1 MSQEKELIVL
11 VDDNTTNLKIGKN
24 ILSEKYRVATA
35 PSAEKMFEI
44 LESNHPAM
52 ILLDIDMPEMNGYEA
67 IQVLKSKPET
77 GNIPVIFLTAKAE
90 STDELL
96 GLSLGAV
103 DYITKPLQPP
113 LLLKRIEIHLTIVA
127 QQKELQYFNS
137 SLQKMV
143 EDKTRDILDI
153 QNALLKTIA
162 ELVEYRDGITGKHV
176 ERTQQG
182 VKILLEELKRSGT
195 YMDEMKD
202 WDLNLL
208 IQSCQLHDVG
218 KIYISD
224 RILRKPGKLTDEEF
238 DDMKN
243 HTIVGKQIV
252 ERVEVLTKQSEFL
265 KYAKIFAASHHEK
278 WDGTGYPE
286 GLKAEE
292 IPLLGRIMAVAD
304 VYDALTSFRPYKEAF
319 SHEEAVQAIIEGSG
333 TQFDPLLVDAF
344 VRAKEQ
350 FRHSWDR
357 HYQD

>member
-1 MSQEKELIVL
+1 VNQEKELIVL

-35 PSAEKMFEI
+35 PSAEKMFEL

-77 GNIPVIFLTAKAE
+77 SNIPVIFLTAKAE

-113 LLLKRIEIHLTIVA
+113 LLLKRIEIHLTIEA

-153 QNALLKTIA
+153 QNALLKTIV

-265 KYAKIFAASHHEK
+265 KYAKIFAVSHHEK

-292 IPLLGRIMAVAD
+292 IPLLGRIMAIAD

-319 SHEEAVQAIIEGSG
+319 SHEEAVRAIIEGSG

-350 FRHSWDR
+350 FRHSWSR
-357 HYQD
+357 HYPD

>member
-1 MSQEKELIVL
+1 VSQEKELIVL

-182 VKILLEELKRSGT
+182 VKILLEELKRSGI

>member
-182 VKILLEELKRSGT
+182 VKILLEELKRSGI

-319 SHEEAVQAIIEGSG
+319 SHEEAVRAIIEGSG

-350 FRHSWDR
+350 FRHSWSR
-357 HYQD
+357 HYPD